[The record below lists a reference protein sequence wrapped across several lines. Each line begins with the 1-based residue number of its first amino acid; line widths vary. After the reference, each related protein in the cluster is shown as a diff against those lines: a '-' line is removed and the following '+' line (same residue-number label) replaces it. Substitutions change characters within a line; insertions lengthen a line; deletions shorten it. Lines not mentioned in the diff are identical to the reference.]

1 MEVSKVVQAYVE
13 AAHARQEP
21 QRTLTFSV
29 RLTEY
34 QHAKLVYIA
43 QKFGAAKTRLA
54 QQLLNAAMEEAL
66 KAMVVQ
72 DLIEMN
78 GPDQLNFLPEE
89 QADELI
95 ESRVEVIRSH
105 IAETAGLLDGDGGV
119 Q

>member
-1 MEVSKVVQAYVE
+1 MEVSRVVQAYVE
-13 AAHARQEP
+13 AAQARQEP

-66 KAMVVQ
+66 RAMVVQ
-72 DLIEMN
+72 DLTELH
-78 GPDQLNFLPEE
+78 GDELDFLPEE
-89 QADELI
+89 DADAVV
-95 ESRVEVIRSH
+95 ESKMEVIRH
-105 IAETAGLLDGDGGV
+105 QIAESAGLLGDDGGV